1 MCGVF
6 RSVSEAFYSPPC
18 IQMEMSR
25 VVEGEFNQDLSSK
38 IELLV
43 SDI

>member
-6 RSVSEAFYSPPC
+6 RSVSEAFYSPC